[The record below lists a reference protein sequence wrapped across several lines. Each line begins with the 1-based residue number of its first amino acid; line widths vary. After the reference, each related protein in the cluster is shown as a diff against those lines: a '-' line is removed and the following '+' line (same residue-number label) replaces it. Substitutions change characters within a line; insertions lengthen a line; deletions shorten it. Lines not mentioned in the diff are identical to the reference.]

1 MPDWLKA
8 LLDLLARL
16 FAPKPPPPGP
26 TGPTGPT
33 LPTGPTGPAP
43 APKPVTK
50 DTDFRAIGNT
60 TRQAFE
66 MALGRTVG
74 DGPNPDLSDESGRIY
89 ALLEPKGLTRLYAA
103 QAWHE
108 RHNDTYTPDEAY
120 YPHSWKNVLATKSGG
135 GFMSFQSYTLGA
147 RYWSERIL
155 DRTGPYAN
163 ARTLA
168 EFIHIYA
175 PSSDGNDEAKYVAD
189 VVKQVNSWPLVGA
202 PPPSPT
208 GPTGPTGPLP
218 PGLVAHNLAG
228 TNKPLWLPDD
238 VAFEVKLTEL
248 DAIARPTDRRP
259 GANRSGKPMLW
270 AGVTQHETG
279 NERAGTDAR
288 MHAQWQFNG
297 TPGHTDANGNPDRVG
312 VHLYVDDKRVVQ
324 CLPVDEKGVHS
335 GDWKNDVH
343 VAVELCVNADRNRA
357 RAERN
362 AAALMAGLLDI
373 LGKTALNAMYPHRSP
388 PGSGCPKYLGQ
399 RWPDY
404 EREVDRRL
412 TAMRPGPAKG

>member
-1 MPDWLKA
+1 MNWLKA

-33 LPTGPTGPAP
+33 SPTLPTGPTGPAP
-43 APKPVTK
+43 APRPVTK
-50 DTDFRAIGNT
+50 DTDFRALGNT
-60 TRQAFE
+60 TLGAFRE
-66 MALGRTVG
+66 ALWRTVG
-74 DGPNPDLSDESGRIY
+74 SGPNTALATEAESIY
-89 ALLEPKGLTRLYAA
+89 AVLELKGLTRLYAA

-108 RHNDTYTPDEAY
+108 RHNDTYKPDEAY
-120 YPHSWKNVLATKSGG
+120 YPHSYKNVMAMKAPGG
-135 GFMSFQSYTLGA
+135 GWRQFATYADGA
-147 RYWSERIL
+147 AYWSGRIL
-155 DRTGPYAN
+155 DQRGPYAG

-189 VVKQVNSWPLVGA
+189 VVKQVNSWPLVGTPA
-202 PPPSPT
+202 PSPT
-208 GPTGPTGPLP
+208 GPTGPKPTPE
-218 PGLVAHNLAG
+218 GLVAWDLVG
-228 TNKPLWLPDD
+228 TDKPLWLP
-238 VAFEVKLTEL
+238 VGMGFEVSLT
-248 DAIARPTDRRP
+248 PKGP
-259 GANRSGKPMLW
+259 NRSGRAMLW
-270 AGVTQHETG
+270 SGCTQHETG
-279 NERAGTDAR
+279 NERVGTDAR
-288 MHAQWQFNG
+288 SHARWQNSG
-297 TPGHTDANGNPDRVG
+297 TPGHPDGKVG
-312 VHLYVDDKRVVQ
+312 VHLYVDDKRAVQ
-324 CLPVDEKGVHS
+324 CIPVDEQGVHS
-335 GDWKNDVH
+335 GDWRNQVH
-343 VAVELCVNADRNRA
+343 VAVELCVNSDRNKA
-357 RAERN
+357 QAERN